1 MHWTVFQ
8 QPTFQEFEVEYSE
21 EGKRV
26 RGVRSSLALEIY
38 GLQREQHVYFSN
50 QEYYKRLEELRNAHL
65 RNMAELEKMYL
76 NQDRERHG
84 EDREATS
91 IRLDM
96 SNHPLIKGLDFHIK
110 LLLACLQD
118 REWFSRMTSNMH
130 LS

>member
-1 MHWTVFQ
+1 M
-8 QPTFQEFEVEYSE
+8 
-21 EGKRV
+21 

-38 GLQREQHVYFSN
+38 GMQREQHVVFSK

-76 NQDRERHG
+76 NQDRQRHE

-91 IRLDM
+91 IRLDL
-96 SNHPLIKGLDFHIK
+96 SNLPLIKGLAFHIK

-118 REWFSRMTSNMH
+118 RVILRLE
-130 LS
+130 